1 MRGRELDVKDQ
12 VAFDQLQAKLVPL
25 WNSIERLN
33 KDEQTIVVVPNA
45 EVDFPLT
52 GTERQA
58 VEERFLFLLLLLRQP
73 RARMV
78 YVTGRDI
85 DPTIIDYYL
94 GLLPGVIAS
103 HARKRLHLVSPRNPS
118 AGPLTNK
125 LLERPSTIE
134 EIKSYIADTNRAHLI
149 PFEASWKDRELAIRL
164 GIPMYGADPIHLPL
178 GSKSESRR
186 MFGKAGIRHPLGRE
200 HLRSEEELTTAIAEM
215 RAERP
220 DLSQLVIK
228 LDEGVSGTG
237 NANLALAGLPDPGDD
252 SEYTAILRLLPT
264 MHFELGALGYP
275 EFLRK
280 LGATG
285 GIVEERIVA
294 EEIRSPSVQ
303 LRITPLGS
311 VELLSTHDQVLG
323 GPNGQTFLGSQF
335 PANPA
340 YVSEIS
346 RQAEA
351 VGRLLAKKG
360 VLGRFA
366 IDFVTAR
373 RNGGSWDSYAIEVNL
388 RKGGTTHPFLTLQF
402 LTDGAYDPDSGDFVS
417 PGGQKKYYVAS
428 DHVESPAYQSLTMND
443 LFDIVMMNDLHFDQT
458 RQKGVVFHMMSA
470 LSELGRVGITAVGD
484 SPTEAEELQAAVINA
499 LDRATEEA

>member
-118 AGPLTNK
+118 AGPLTDK

-149 PFEASWKDRELAIRL
+149 PFEASWKDRELAMRL
-164 GIPMYGADPIHLPL
+164 GIPMYGADPTHLPL
-178 GSKSESRR
+178 GGKSESRR
-186 MFGKAGIRHPLGRE
+186 LFSEAEIRHPLGRE
-200 HLRSEEELTTAIAEM
+200 HLRSEEELTAAVMGM

-237 NANLALAGLPDPGDD
+237 NANLTLADLPEPGDS
-252 SEYTAILRLLPT
+252 SERTAILRLLPT
-264 MHFELGALGYP
+264 MKFELGALGYP

-280 LGATG
+280 LKATG

-303 LRITPLGS
+303 LRITPLGD

-323 GPNGQTFLGSQF
+323 GPSGQTFLGSQF
-335 PANPA
+335 PADPA

-346 RQAEA
+346 RQAAA
-351 VGRLLAKKG
+351 VGRLLEKRG

-402 LTDGAYDPDSGDFVS
+402 LTDGAYDPDSGDFIS

-428 DHVESPAYQSLTMND
+428 DHVESPAYRSLTMND

-484 SPTEAEELQAAVINA
+484 SPTEAEELQAAVIDA
-499 LDRATEEA
+499 LDRATKGA